1 MKLEG
6 VGLLAEWRCCRNQLR
21 MPCDVVKALLA
32 AVIKVNVYC
41 LHMCDMTSVFLNATG
56 AASLEPAAAC
66 PAAALREAGRAAPRA
81 ALLRPRRARAAQAP
95 RDPSPAHALLP
106 TRSWWPSRRE
116 EARQPRRTSAGLP
129 SYPNPCCTRGGREAP
144 SRTPAE
150 ELDLSI
156 HDAASCCSPGCA
168 PRAPVEPH
176 SRSERGAERAGLV
189 VGGQGAHGRQVP
201 PASARLGHLELSGV
215 CSPRCSKAGQQ
226 AACAGGA
233 QNRSA
238 AQRFCSTH
246 LLALSAAVRYARIA
260 DRRYSQR
267 AGSAGAASPQQCLT
281 RNTGGSEAGGEAVSK
296 AACSKGVVHAYN
308 LAALL

>member
-1 MKLEG
+1 
-6 VGLLAEWRCCRNQLR
+6 
-21 MPCDVVKALLA
+21 
-32 AVIKVNVYC
+32 
-41 LHMCDMTSVFLNATG
+41 MTSVSYVTG
-56 AASLEPAAAC
+56 AASHEPAAAC
-66 PAAALREAGRAAPRA
+66 PAAALREAGRAAPPA

-106 TRSWWPSRRE
+106 PRSGWPSRRE
-116 EARQPRRTSAGLP
+116 EARQPRRTSAGL
-129 SYPNPCCTRGGREAP
+129 SSNPKACSTRGGREAP

-168 PRAPVEPH
+168 PRAHVEPH
-176 SRSERGAERAGLV
+176 SRSERGAERVGLV
-189 VGGQGAHGRQVP
+189 VGRQGAHGRQVP
-201 PASARLGHLELSGV
+201 PASARLGQLELSGV

-233 QNRSA
+233 QKRSA
-238 AQRFCSTH
+238 AQRFCGTH
-246 LLALSAAVRYARIA
+246 LNLLALNVAVRYARIA
-260 DRRYSQR
+260 DRRSSQR
-267 AGSAGAASPQQCLT
+267 AGSAQAARPQQCLK
-281 RNTGGSEAGGEAVSK
+281 RNAGGSEAGSEAVSK